1 MNRATSN
8 TTMKYILLFLLSF
21 PVYAGTLSGTVSGL
35 GAGKSVVLKSGKFSK
50 VVSANG
56 PYTITDGGPVT
67 VGIQPSGQLC
77 TVAVTNVT
85 CANVYN
91 VGGSITGLTASGL
104 ILRLNNS
111 TSLTVGS
118 GATSY
123 KFATGLLLNSA
134 YNVSVGIQPG
144 GLTCSIANASGI
156 IQGVVLNA
164 NVTCVAY
171 RSTTVSWTL
180 PTQNTDG
187 TPLTDLTGYILQYG
201 TDPLLQTGYASR
213 FIAVPNLSSTIN
225 TLVAGKTYYFSIAS
239 VSASGG
245 TGPRSNFASMV
256 VQ

>member
-1 MNRATSN
+1 MIRFL
-8 TTMKYILLFLLSF
+8 LLFLIAL
-21 PVYAGTLSGTVSGL
+21 PVYAGTLSGIVSGL

-50 VVSANG
+50 IVSTNG
-56 PYTITDGGPVT
+56 PYTITDGGTTIT
-67 VGIQPSGQLC
+67 VAIQPASQLC
-77 TVAVTNVT
+77 TVAVTDVT
-85 CANVYN
+85 CVNTYT
-91 VGGSITGLTASGL
+91 VGGSVTGLTATGL
-104 ILRLNNS
+104 VLRLNNS
-111 TSLTVGS
+111 TSLIVPS

-134 YNVSVGIQPG
+134 YSVSVGIQPT

-187 TPLTDLTGYILQYG
+187 TQLTDLTGYILQYG
-201 TDPLLQTGYASR
+201 TDPLLLSGYTSR
-213 FIAVPNLSSTIN
+213 FISVPSLSTTIN

-245 TGPRSNFASMV
+245 TGPRSNFANMV